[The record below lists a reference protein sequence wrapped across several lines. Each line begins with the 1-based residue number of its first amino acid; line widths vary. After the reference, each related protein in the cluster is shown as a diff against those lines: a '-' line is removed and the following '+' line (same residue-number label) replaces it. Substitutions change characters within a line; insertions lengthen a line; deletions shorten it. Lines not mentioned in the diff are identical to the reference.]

1 MLYAGAVLMIGA
13 SIYGFVDYRKT
24 RQKKEFKEMYTEKKT
39 VTPADVVL
47 PDVPVMP
54 EKKKEPAAVKH
65 SEKPKPGVG
74 KGKQSEA
81 VQPVAEEPA
90 PESKV
95 LKTVKKKRK
104 LKRELFSR
112 APLRDEDEYLEEPVV
127 KEEKKTDKKEL

>member
-13 SIYGFVDYRKT
+13 SIYGFVDYRQT

-39 VTPADVVL
+39 VIPGEVVL
-47 PDVPVMP
+47 PDEPVMP
-54 EKKKEPAAVKH
+54 EEKKEPIAVKK
-65 SEKPKPGVG
+65 SVKPKPQAESG
-74 KGKQSEA
+74 KKA
-81 VQPVAEEPA
+81 VAVEPVAGEPA
-90 PESKV
+90 PENKV

-112 APLRDEDEYLEEPVV
+112 APLRDEDEYLEEPAV